1 MAARGAGL
9 VAPVLHLLR
18 GLRLPQRRPPTACPR
33 CATPVRAQLPACPLC
48 GEVMPAVLDSRLE
61 RWRRRG
67 ALEIVVVIAVLVVFL
82 VCFLVVFA
90 HR

>member
-1 MAARGAGL
+1 M
-9 VAPVLHLLR
+9 APVVRLLR

-33 CATPVRAQLPACPLC
+33 CATPVRAALPACPLC
-48 GEVMPAVLDSRLE
+48 GQLMPAALDSRLE

-67 ALEIVVVIAVLVVFL
+67 LLEISMVAAVLLVFL

>member
-1 MAARGAGL
+1 MAVRGAGL
-9 VAPVLHLLR
+9 VAPVMRLLR

-33 CATPVRAQLPACPLC
+33 CATPVRAQLAACPLC
-48 GEVMPAVLDSRLE
+48 GQVMPAVLDSRLE

-67 ALEIVVVIAVLVVFL
+67 ALEITLVAAVLVVFL
-82 VCFLVVFA
+82 ICFLVVFT

>member
-1 MAARGAGL
+1 
-9 VAPVLHLLR
+9 
-18 GLRLPQRRPPTACPR
+18 
-33 CATPVRAQLPACPLC
+33 
-48 GEVMPAVLDSRLE
+48 MPAVLDSRLE